1 MSNYCHVTNKGVQSG
16 NNVSHANNKT
26 KRKFFPNMNNVAFW
40 SDILN
45 RRIKLRVSAHGARTI
60 EKRGGIDLYVLNSA
74 KTKLPRNLASLKKT
88 LEKRKQA

>member
-1 MSNYCHVTNKGVQSG
+1 MSNYCHIMSKGVQSG

-45 RRIKLRVSAHGARTI
+45 RRIKLRVSAQGARTI
-60 EKRGGIDLYVLNSA
+60 EKRGGIDLYVLGTPKA
-74 KTKLPRNLASLKKT
+74 KLPRNLSSLKKT
-88 LEKRKQA
+88 LAKRQQA